1 MRPLES
7 EIALIVNTPVLTR
20 DEKITELK
28 NLFIRYAK
36 KLIPER
42 AYGQNLEPYVRG
54 CRDGWNACREN
65 IVSQIKKIFGEV
77 QRL

>member
-20 DEKITELK
+20 DEKIEELK
-28 NLFIRYAK
+28 KLFIRYAK
-36 KLIPER
+36 KLVPER
-42 AYGQNLEPYVRG
+42 AYGQNLEPYIKG
-54 CRDGWNACREN
+54 CRDGWNSCREH

-77 QRL
+77 QK